1 MLADMFALCR
11 LLRGSTALAFLTLV
25 ACQGEKSGDPCD
37 KFFQNTCKSPLSCV
51 DMDDKK
57 VCAGSCE
64 WSTETMPPHN
74 TCKDP
79 SMEPAEVQYMQGT
92 TNIGGAGC
100 YCLPKK
106 GGAPK
111 PSAAPAASPAA
122 PPTPT
127 PAPTPS
133 PHPSAAPKKK

>member
-1 MLADMFALCR
+1 MSARTPQLLVALSFALC
-11 LLRGSTALAFLTLV
+11 V
-25 ACQGEKSGDPCD
+25 ACQGEKAGDPCD

-51 DMDDKK
+51 DTDAKK

-79 SMEPAEVQYMQGT
+79 AMEPAEVQYMQGT

-100 YCLPKK
+100 YCLPGK

-111 PSAAPAASPAA
+111 PSASPAASTAA
-122 PPTPT
+122 PPVKPNAAPTPT
-127 PAPTPS
+127 PSA
-133 PHPSAAPKKK
+133 HPKPGAKK